1 MIPQKVT
8 IDTTLRIFQFK
19 ILNNILYLNKKISKF
34 DLNVSPLCSL
44 CNQHPEDILR
54 LFCNCAKTQD
64 LWNSF
69 ANASGENLDLP
80 QLDPTIVFLGESNIQ
95 GNDNVLLNHILPLF
109 KKSIYDKK
117 NHPAR
122 IHFLSFMNYVKEVER
137 IEQKIAHRKGK
148 LEFHFKKWNP
158 IKHIF

>member
-1 MIPQKVT
+1 M
-8 IDTTLRIFQFK
+8 
-19 ILNNILYLNKKISKF
+19 NNILYLNKKISKF

-44 CNQHPEDILR
+44 CNQHPEDILH

-69 ANASGENLDLP
+69 VDALGENLDLP
-80 QLDPTIVFLGESNIQ
+80 QLNLTIAEFLGESNIQ
-95 GNDNVLLNHILPLF
+95 GNDNVLLNHILLLL
-109 KKSIYDKK
+109 KKFIYNKK

-122 IHFLSFMNYVKEVER
+122 IHFLSFMIYVKEVEK

-148 LEFHFKKWNP
+148 LEFLFKKWNP